1 MRLTAVASI
10 QNNTW
15 RHDPST
21 GFLRCTAS
29 ILRSGI
35 MEYTRDDLAGADI
48 PDTVGDVI
56 RIYVPSEELADPDS
70 MRTLEGMPA
79 VVGHTWQLAGA
90 MSACGN
96 VCGSPAIQGDHLI
109 ADILITDPDVA
120 KRVML
125 PEGNP
130 SRLQEISSAGD
141 WVIVW
146 EPGTAPDG
154 QPYDARFTRLTY
166 NHVALLPAGAGRAG
180 STVRIINEK
189 EAIPMEYTRIQIR
202 NKKTGKTMSVR
213 VANEDVARLE
223 ETLVENEEI
232 INEAISPEQL
242 EKAIEELKALRD
254 ETKAKNDRIAELEG
268 MIKAYQEQLEQA
280 LSSEAVE
287 AAAAE
292 MTAEMEEATAVLN
305 SVGLAITPEVKKM
318 RGHALR
324 TSVLNSVR
332 VKNGKSELAE
342 ADAKDESLVRG
353 MFRALVDIGGMAT
366 RRIPGAEVV
375 STTAVQNS
383 AVTTKT
389 ATMTSAVDRLQRMY
403 GTTEGK

>member
-10 QNNTW
+10 KNNTW
-15 RHDPST
+15 RHDPNT

-29 ILRSGI
+29 ILRAGVLL
-35 MEYTRDDLAGADI
+35 YTREDLDGAPI
-48 PDTVGDVI
+48 PDGLGEYI
-56 RIYVPSEELADPDS
+56 RIYVPLDELSDPAS
-70 MRTLEGMPA
+70 METLEGMPA
-79 VVGHTWQLAGA
+79 VVGHTWQMAGA
-90 MSACGN
+90 LSACGN

-109 ADILITDPDVA
+109 ADILITDPEAA

-130 SRLQEISSAGD
+130 NRLQEISSAGD

-154 QPYDARFTRLTY
+154 QAYDARFTRLTY

-180 STVRIINEK
+180 ATVRIINEK
-189 EAIPMEYTRIQIR
+189 EATPMEYTRIQIR
-202 NKKTGKTMSVR
+202 NKKSGKTLSVR

-223 ETLVENEEI
+223 ETLVENEEVI
-232 INEAISPEQL
+232 AEAITPEQL
-242 EKAIEELKALRD
+242 EKAMEELKALRD

-280 LSSEAVE
+280 LSAETVE

-292 MTAEMEEATAVLN
+292 MATEMEEATAVMN
-305 SVGLAITPEVKKM
+305 SAGLAITPEIKKM
-318 RGHALR
+318 RGHSLR
-324 TSVLNSVR
+324 VAVLNSVR
-332 VKNGKSELAE
+332 VKNGKGEIPA

-353 MFRALVDIGGMAT
+353 MFRAIVDIGGMAT
-366 RRIPGAEVV
+366 RRIPGSEVV

-383 AVTTKT
+383 QTTQP
-389 ATMTSAVDRLQRMY
+389 ASMTSAIDRMRRMY
-403 GTTEGK
+403 GTNEGK